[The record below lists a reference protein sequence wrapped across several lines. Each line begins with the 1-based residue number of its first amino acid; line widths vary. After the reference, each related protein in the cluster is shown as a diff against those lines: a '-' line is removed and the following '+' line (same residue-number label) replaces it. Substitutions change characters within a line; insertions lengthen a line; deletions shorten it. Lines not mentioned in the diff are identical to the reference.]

1 MRERGKG
8 CTCEGRGGRG
18 ARVRGEGLKNI
29 ATCDYSCLICACV
42 SYRLNFI
49 LLLWLPMATLT
60 RTHCAGY
67 RTLVMGPWSLA
78 AR

>member
-1 MRERGKG
+1 MRG
-8 CTCEGRGGRG
+8 EGEGVHVRGGRG

-29 ATCDYSCLICACV
+29 ATCDYSCLCACV